1 MLIGSLQLKNP
12 VILAP
17 MAGITDP
24 PFRAIVKEF
33 EPGLVCGEMISAMA
47 LHYNSNKTRAM
58 IQMDTFEKPVSIQ
71 IFGADPQIMAEA
83 ATVIADEGADLIDIN
98 MGCPVPKVVKSGE
111 GAALLNN
118 LPLAAAIIEKVAA
131 SVKIPVTVK
140 FRLGWDKSK
149 IVAPELAK
157 IAEDH
162 GAAAVTLHAR
172 TREQFYQGKADW
184 ARIAEI
190 KQTVAIPVIG
200 NGDVD
205 SPQAAKALMEQTGC
219 DGVMIG
225 QAALGRPWIFGQV
238 AAYLEKGILLP
249 DPGLRQRFQ
258 LIERHLQLQMEYSG
272 QQRGLLEMRKHLSW
286 YFKGLP
292 GAAKMRDKVNTL
304 LSMDE
309 LKQTLREYEDALT
322 LK

>member
-1 MLIGSLQLKNP
+1 MLIIGSLQLKNP

-33 EPGLVCGEMISAMA
+33 NPGLVCGEMISAMA

-71 IFGADPQIMAEA
+71 IFGSDPQIMAEA
-83 ATVIADEGADLIDIN
+83 ATVIAAEGADLIDIN
-98 MGCPVPKVVKSGE
+98 MGCPAPKVVKSGE

-140 FRLGWDKSK
+140 FRLGWDKNK

-184 ARIAEI
+184 ERIAEI

-272 QQRGLLEMRKHLSW
+272 RQRGLLEMRKHLSW

-292 GAAKMRDKVNTL
+292 GAAKMRDKVNAL
-304 LSMDE
+304 LSVDE

-322 LK
+322 